1 MRPMKRKLWKLVS
14 AIAVVGLFAGGDW
27 PQFHGADFSSV
38 SAEKG
43 LPTTFSD
50 TENLAWKAP
59 LPGRGPSSPIVVGG
73 RVVVTCSSG
82 LRQDRLHV
90 LCFSAADGRLLWH
103 RQLWATGH
111 TICNPFAAIAIPT
124 PASDGRLIFA
134 FYASNDLACFDL
146 DGNLQWHRGLA
157 YESPTARNDDAMAS
171 SPRVFGDTVVVQIE
185 NLGDS
190 FAAGINIHTGETR
203 WRQDLEH
210 DTAWTSPFTLR
221 GKTPSEDVLLI
232 QRRTRL
238 TAHDPQTGR
247 QLWARDGANHFH
259 ATGTTSG
266 DRIYLPCDGLIA
278 LTVDP
283 QSKEFKTLWSEKRLA
298 VGYSSPVICDGRV
311 YAVKT
316 AGVLVCAD
324 AADGNILWQLRL
336 KGPIYATPVLAGGH
350 LYAVSHDGLVQV
362 VELGAE
368 GKLVGTSQIEK
379 GILAS
384 PAVADG
390 AIYFRSDAYL
400 WKVSSRPGATVNEK

>member
-1 MRPMKRKLWKLVS
+1 MKHTLSRLLAAVTVRFWFPCSAWELAVRSHAERGNEGLRSKLLAAV
-14 AIAVVGLFAGGDW
+14 AVVGLFGGGDW
-27 PQFHGADFSSV
+27 PQFHGPDNSSV

-43 LPTTFSD
+43 LPKTFSD

-90 LCFSAADGRLLWH
+90 LCFNAADGKLLWH

-146 DGNLQWHRGLA
+146 DGNLQWFRGLA

-171 SPRVFGDTVVVQIE
+171 SPRIFGDTVVVQIE

-210 DTAWTSPFTLR
+210 DTAWTSPFALR
-221 GKTPSEDVLLI
+221 GKTPSDDILLL

-247 QLWARDGANHFH
+247 QLWAREGANHFH
-259 ATGTTSG
+259 STGTTSG
-266 DRIYLPCDGLIA
+266 DRIYLPCDGLVA
-278 LTVDP
+278 LQVDP
-283 QSKEFKTLWSEKRLA
+283 LSKEPQPLWQEKRLA
-298 VGYSSPVICDGRV
+298 VGYSSPVVFDGRV

-316 AGVLVCAD
+316 AGVLVCAT
-324 AADGNILWQLRL
+324 R
-336 KGPIYATPVLAGGH
+336 PMATSCGSCASRGRSTPRPCWLM
-350 LYAVSHDGLVQV
+350 
-362 VELGAE
+362 
-368 GKLVGTSQIEK
+368 
-379 GILAS
+379 GIS
-384 PAVADG
+384 TW
-390 AIYFRSDAYL
+390 S
-400 WKVSSRPGATVNEK
+400 ATTEWCK

>member
-1 MRPMKRKLWKLVS
+1 MIR
-14 AIAVVGLFAGGDW
+14 AIGSLTAAAAAIVLFGGGDW
-27 PQFHGADFSSV
+27 PQFHGPDASSV
-38 SAEKG
+38 STDKG

-50 TENLAWKAP
+50 TENVAWKAP

-90 LCFSAADGRLLWH
+90 LCFKAADGMLLWH

-111 TICNPFAAIAIPT
+111 TICNPFAAIAIAT
-124 PASDGRLIFA
+124 PASDGQRIFA

-190 FAAGINIHTGETR
+190 FATGINVHTGETR
-203 WRQDLEH
+203 WRVPLEH
-210 DTAWTSPFTLR
+210 DTAWTTPFALR
-221 GKTPSEDVLLI
+221 GKTPAEDVLLL

-247 QLWARDGANHFH
+247 QLWSRDGANHFH

-266 DRIYLPCDGLIA
+266 DRIYLPCDGLVA
-278 LTVDP
+278 LQASSP
-283 QSKEFKTLWSEKRLA
+283 SAEPKALWSDKRLA
-298 VGYSSPVICDGRV
+298 VGYSSPVVHDGRV

-316 AGVLVCAD
+316 AGVLACAD
-324 AADGNILWQLRL
+324 ASDGSILWQLRL

-362 VELGAE
+362 VELGAAE

-400 WKVSSRPGATVNEK
+400 WKVATPGGVSSDPR